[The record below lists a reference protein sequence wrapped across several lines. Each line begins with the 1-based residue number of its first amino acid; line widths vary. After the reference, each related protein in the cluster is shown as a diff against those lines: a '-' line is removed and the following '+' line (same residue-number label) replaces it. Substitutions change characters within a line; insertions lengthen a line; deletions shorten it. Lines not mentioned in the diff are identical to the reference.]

1 MADEYL
7 ERARGI
13 PLGTTHSGYAA
24 IYLEGERVL
33 TGEPQKWL
41 RRQIEQSGPVIVFPM
56 RCPDSGIVRAFQI
69 RPAKP
74 PKGYEGP
81 KCLHR
86 FPQKSEAGA
95 PYLFGQV
102 KGLIGRE
109 WHENVNTVVLCEGSI
124 DTFTAESFAA
134 SDGTVF
140 AIGSAGAGELV
151 TAAKYLASRKDFTA
165 RVVIV
170 YDLENAKPK
179 EKRMGRNKAREANQ
193 ILRDAGKASEMFDW
207 ATYIRALNALGVSG
221 EALNPLPDDLNES
234 LTRALDAGVQHH
246 RIARAFLSALEE
258 E

>member
-1 MADEYL
+1 
-7 ERARGI
+7 
-13 PLGTTHSGYAA
+13 
-24 IYLEGERVL
+24 
-33 TGEPQKWL
+33 
-41 RRQIEQSGPVIVFPM
+41 
-56 RCPDSGIVRAFQI
+56 
-69 RPAKP
+69 
-74 PKGYEGP
+74 
-81 KCLHR
+81 
-86 FPQKSEAGA
+86 
-95 PYLFGQV
+95 
-102 KGLIGRE
+102 
-109 WHENVNTVVLCEGSI
+109 
-124 DTFTAESFAA
+124 A